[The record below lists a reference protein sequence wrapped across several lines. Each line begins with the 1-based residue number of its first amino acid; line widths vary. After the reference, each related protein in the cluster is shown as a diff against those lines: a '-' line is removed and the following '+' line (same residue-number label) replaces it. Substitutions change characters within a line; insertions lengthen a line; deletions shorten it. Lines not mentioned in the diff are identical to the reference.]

1 MLAKVSTSM
10 YMESRKMVLMNYFQ
24 GSNGDTREQ
33 TCGHSAGKRV
43 EQIEREDWKR
53 TLPYVKWIV
62 SGNLLYDAIFFYF
75 LALLMYT

>member
-1 MLAKVSTSM
+1 M

-43 EQIEREDWKR
+43 EQIEREDWKH

-62 SGNLLYDAIFFYF
+62 SGNLLYDAIFFLF
-75 LALLMYT
+75 LSFIDVYLKNKIVYA